1 MQIYPCAAA
10 GHSGS
15 PHAPGRGRVTRAVV
29 ATGGGACG
37 GSGLS
42 RFRVSLAAS
51 DPWAPRQ
58 DGGPVPG
65 RAHPE
70 ARRQR
75 QGQLEYCV
83 QFWVPHFK
91 RDVDN
96 MERVQRRATR
106 MIRGQQGRLNTRP
119 VFGGVRSRIGIQQN
133 LLSRPSATIGFQRT
147 FDARQKIGLT
157 DARHKLGVKDA
168 REKLVQKDARF
179 KIKGKVQDAREM
191 LNSRK
196 QQSVAAEKV
205 TKVVDAREKISLKR
219 SAPAVMSPAM
229 GTVSPAMKITKTI
242 QAPYDMED
250 DDGTVSPLPSKQMK
264 ITTTN
269 SFLHSAA
276 GLSGNKFSL
285 SKTVPLTK
293 VVQNDT
299 YTAPPAPP
307 SPIRTKALTS
317 VSRTLVTKEE
327 PPKEPAPVEPVF
339 SPLEGTKMTVNNLHP
354 RVTEEDIV
362 ELFCVCGALKRA
374 RLVHPGVA
382 EVVFVKKEDAI
393 TAYKKYNNRC
403 LDGQPMK
410 CNLHMNGNV
419 ITSDQ
424 PILLRL
430 SDTPSVKKEGEP
442 RRSSAAVS
450 NPPAEICSDTWRK
463 NMAPKTIFFYTDHC
477 KMCSHLYYRPS
488 SLITLLPVVQHPQQ
502 NWGCV
507 AFVVL
512 SIFLYYFDPLHS
524 LYPVRDHSRN

>member
-1 MQIYPCAAA
+1 M
-10 GHSGS
+10 SGS
-15 PHAPGRGRVTRAVV
+15 RSLRLISGPRDKMADLSLDELIRKRGVTV
-29 ATGGGACG
+29 
-37 GSGLS
+37 
-42 RFRVSLAAS
+42 
-51 DPWAPRQ
+51 
-58 DGGPVPG
+58 
-65 RAHPE
+65 
-70 ARRQR
+70 
-75 QGQLEYCV
+75 
-83 QFWVPHFK
+83 K
-91 RDVDN
+91 
-96 MERVQRRATR
+96 
-106 MIRGQQGRLNTRP
+106 GRLNTRP
-119 VFGGVRSRIGIQQN
+119 VFGGVRSRTGIQQN
-133 LLSRPSATIGFQRT
+133 LLSRSSPAVSFQRT

-219 SAPAVMSPAM
+219 STPATTAAISPAM
-229 GTVSPAMKITKTI
+229 GTVNPAMKITKTI
-242 QAPYDMED
+242 QQKAPIPGHSHPAGMRINVVNNHTHKQGLYDMED
-250 DDGTVSPLPSKQMK
+250 DDESLSPLPSKQMK

-269 SFLHSAA
+269 SFLH
-276 GLSGNKFSL
+276 N
-285 SKTVPLTK
+285 
-293 VVQNDT
+293 
-299 YTAPPAPP
+299 
-307 SPIRTKALTS
+307 AL
-317 VSRTLVTKEE
+317 
-327 PPKEPAPVEPVF
+327 VF

-442 RRSSAAVS
+442 RRSSASASS
-450 NPPAEICSDTWRK
+450 NPPAEVDPDTILK
-463 NMAPKTIFFYTDHC
+463 ALFK
-477 KMCSHLYYRPS
+477 S
-488 SLITLLPVVQHPQQ
+488 SGVSASVQPTE
-502 NWGCV
+502 
-507 AFVVL
+507 FKIKL
-512 SIFLYYFDPLHS
+512 
-524 LYPVRDHSRN
+524 

>member
-1 MQIYPCAAA
+1 MADLSLDELIRK
-10 GHSGS
+10 
-15 PHAPGRGRVTRAVV
+15 RGVTV
-29 ATGGGACG
+29 
-37 GSGLS
+37 
-42 RFRVSLAAS
+42 
-51 DPWAPRQ
+51 
-58 DGGPVPG
+58 
-65 RAHPE
+65 
-70 ARRQR
+70 
-75 QGQLEYCV
+75 
-83 QFWVPHFK
+83 K
-91 RDVDN
+91 
-96 MERVQRRATR
+96 
-106 MIRGQQGRLNTRP
+106 GRLNTRP

-133 LLSRPSATIGFQRT
+133 LLSRSSPAVSFQRT

-196 QQSVAAEKV
+196 QQSIAAEKV

-219 SAPAVMSPAM
+219 STPAAAAAISPAM
-229 GTVSPAMKITKTI
+229 GTVNPAMKITKTI
-242 QAPYDMED
+242 QKAPVPGHSHPAGMRINVVNNHTHKQGLYDVED
-250 DDGTVSPLPSKQMK
+250 DDESVSPLPSKQMK
-264 ITTTN
+264 ITTAN
-269 SFLHSAA
+269 SFLHNA
-276 GLSGNKFSL
+276 
-285 SKTVPLTK
+285 TVPLTK
-293 VVQNDT
+293 VVQNDA

-307 SPIRTKALTS
+307 SPMRTKALTNM
-317 VSRTLVTKEE
+317 SRTLVTKEE
-327 PPKEPAPVEPVF
+327 PPKEPAPVELVF

-442 RRSSAAVS
+442 RRSSASASS
-450 NPPAEICSDTWRK
+450 NPPAEVDPDTILK
-463 NMAPKTIFFYTDHC
+463 ALFK
-477 KMCSHLYYRPS
+477 S
-488 SLITLLPVVQHPQQ
+488 SGVSASVQPTE
-502 NWGCV
+502 
-507 AFVVL
+507 FKIKL
-512 SIFLYYFDPLHS
+512 
-524 LYPVRDHSRN
+524 

>member
-1 MQIYPCAAA
+1 M
-10 GHSGS
+10 SGS
-15 PHAPGRGRVTRAVV
+15 RSLRLIVGPRDKMADLSLDELIRKRGVTV
-29 ATGGGACG
+29 
-37 GSGLS
+37 
-42 RFRVSLAAS
+42 
-51 DPWAPRQ
+51 
-58 DGGPVPG
+58 
-65 RAHPE
+65 
-70 ARRQR
+70 
-75 QGQLEYCV
+75 
-83 QFWVPHFK
+83 K
-91 RDVDN
+91 
-96 MERVQRRATR
+96 
-106 MIRGQQGRLNTRP
+106 GRLNTRP

-133 LLSRPSATIGFQRT
+133 LLNRSSPTVSFQRT

-219 SAPAVMSPAM
+219 STPAAVSPTMA
-229 GTVSPAMKITKTI
+229 TVNPAMKITKTI
-242 QAPYDMED
+242 QGLYDMED
-250 DDGTVSPLPSKQMK
+250 DDESVSPLTSKQMK

-269 SFLHSAA
+269 SFLHNAT

-307 SPIRTKALTS
+307 SPMRTKALTNM
-317 VSRTLVTKEE
+317 SRTLVTKEE
-327 PPKEPAPVEPVF
+327 PPKEPAPVELAF

-442 RRSSAAVS
+442 RRSSASATS
-450 NPPAEICSDTWRK
+450 NPPAEVDPDTILK
-463 NMAPKTIFFYTDHC
+463 ALFK
-477 KMCSHLYYRPS
+477 S
-488 SLITLLPVVQHPQQ
+488 SGVSASVQPTE
-502 NWGCV
+502 
-507 AFVVL
+507 FKIKL
-512 SIFLYYFDPLHS
+512 
-524 LYPVRDHSRN
+524 

>member
-1 MQIYPCAAA
+1 MADLSLDELIRK
-10 GHSGS
+10 
-15 PHAPGRGRVTRAVV
+15 RGVTV
-29 ATGGGACG
+29 
-37 GSGLS
+37 
-42 RFRVSLAAS
+42 
-51 DPWAPRQ
+51 
-58 DGGPVPG
+58 
-65 RAHPE
+65 
-70 ARRQR
+70 
-75 QGQLEYCV
+75 
-83 QFWVPHFK
+83 K
-91 RDVDN
+91 
-96 MERVQRRATR
+96 
-106 MIRGQQGRLNTRP
+106 GRLNTRP
-119 VFGGVRSRIGIQQN
+119 VYGGVRSRIGIQQN
-133 LLSRPSATIGFQRT
+133 LLNRSSPAVSFQRT

-196 QQSVAAEKV
+196 QQNVATEKV
-205 TKVVDAREKISLKR
+205 TKVVDAREKITLKR
-219 SAPAVMSPAM
+219 STPAAISPTMGTANPAV
-229 GTVSPAMKITKTI
+229 KITKTI
-242 QAPYDMED
+242 QGLYDMEED
-250 DDGTVSPLPSKQMK
+250 DETVSPLASKQMK

-269 SFLHSAA
+269 SFLHNTT

-307 SPIRTKALTS
+307 SPMRTKALANM
-317 VSRTLVTKEE
+317 SRTLVTKEE
-327 PPKEPAPVEPVF
+327 PPKEPAPIELAF

-442 RRSSAAVS
+442 RRSSASASS
-450 NPPAEICSDTWRK
+450 NPPAEVDPDTILK
-463 NMAPKTIFFYTDHC
+463 ALFK
-477 KMCSHLYYRPS
+477 S
-488 SLITLLPVVQHPQQ
+488 SGVSASVQPTE
-502 NWGCV
+502 
-507 AFVVL
+507 FKIKL
-512 SIFLYYFDPLHS
+512 
-524 LYPVRDHSRN
+524 

>member
-1 MQIYPCAAA
+1 MADLSLDELIRK
-10 GHSGS
+10 
-15 PHAPGRGRVTRAVV
+15 RGVTV
-29 ATGGGACG
+29 
-37 GSGLS
+37 
-42 RFRVSLAAS
+42 
-51 DPWAPRQ
+51 
-58 DGGPVPG
+58 
-65 RAHPE
+65 
-70 ARRQR
+70 
-75 QGQLEYCV
+75 
-83 QFWVPHFK
+83 K
-91 RDVDN
+91 
-96 MERVQRRATR
+96 
-106 MIRGQQGRLNTRP
+106 GRLNTRP
-119 VFGGVRSRIGIQQN
+119 VFGG
-133 LLSRPSATIGFQRT
+133 
-147 FDARQKIGLT
+147 KIGLT

-219 SAPAVMSPAM
+219 STPAAISPTM
-229 GTVSPAMKITKTI
+229 GTVNPAMKITKTI
-242 QAPYDMED
+242 QQKAPVPGHSHPAGMRINVVNNHTHKQGLYDVED
-250 DDGTVSPLPSKQMK
+250 DDESVSPLTSKQMK

-269 SFLHSAA
+269 SFLHNAT

-307 SPIRTKALTS
+307 SPMRTKALTNM
-317 VSRTLVTKEE
+317 SRTLVTKEE
-327 PPKEPAPVEPVF
+327 PPKEPAPVEQLAF

-442 RRSSAAVS
+442 RRSSASASS
-450 NPPAEICSDTWRK
+450 NPPAEVDPDTILK
-463 NMAPKTIFFYTDHC
+463 ALFK
-477 KMCSHLYYRPS
+477 S
-488 SLITLLPVVQHPQQ
+488 SGVSASVQPTE
-502 NWGCV
+502 
-507 AFVVL
+507 FKIKL
-512 SIFLYYFDPLHS
+512 
-524 LYPVRDHSRN
+524 

>member
-1 MQIYPCAAA
+1 MADLSLDELIRK
-10 GHSGS
+10 
-15 PHAPGRGRVTRAVV
+15 RGVTV
-29 ATGGGACG
+29 
-37 GSGLS
+37 
-42 RFRVSLAAS
+42 
-51 DPWAPRQ
+51 
-58 DGGPVPG
+58 
-65 RAHPE
+65 
-70 ARRQR
+70 
-75 QGQLEYCV
+75 
-83 QFWVPHFK
+83 K
-91 RDVDN
+91 
-96 MERVQRRATR
+96 
-106 MIRGQQGRLNTRP
+106 GRLNTRP

-133 LLSRPSATIGFQRT
+133 LLNRSSPAVSFQRT

-205 TKVVDAREKISLKR
+205 PKVVDAREKISLKR
-219 SAPAVMSPAM
+219 STPAAISPTM
-229 GTVSPAMKITKTI
+229 GTVNPAMKITKTI
-242 QAPYDMED
+242 QGLYDMED
-250 DDGTVSPLPSKQMK
+250 DDESVSPLASKQMK

-269 SFLHSAA
+269 SFLHNTT

-307 SPIRTKALTS
+307 SPMRTKALTNM
-317 VSRTLVTKEE
+317 SRTLVTKEE
-327 PPKEPAPVEPVF
+327 PPKEPAPVELAF

-442 RRSSAAVS
+442 RRSSASASS
-450 NPPAEICSDTWRK
+450 NPPAEVDPDTILK
-463 NMAPKTIFFYTDHC
+463 ALFK
-477 KMCSHLYYRPS
+477 S
-488 SLITLLPVVQHPQQ
+488 SGVSASVQPTE
-502 NWGCV
+502 
-507 AFVVL
+507 FKIKL
-512 SIFLYYFDPLHS
+512 
-524 LYPVRDHSRN
+524 

>member
-1 MQIYPCAAA
+1 MADI
-10 GHSGS
+10 SLDELIRK
-15 PHAPGRGRVTRAVV
+15 RGVTV
-29 ATGGGACG
+29 
-37 GSGLS
+37 
-42 RFRVSLAAS
+42 
-51 DPWAPRQ
+51 
-58 DGGPVPG
+58 
-65 RAHPE
+65 
-70 ARRQR
+70 
-75 QGQLEYCV
+75 
-83 QFWVPHFK
+83 K
-91 RDVDN
+91 
-96 MERVQRRATR
+96 
-106 MIRGQQGRLNTRP
+106 GRLNTRP
-119 VFGGVRSRIGIQQN
+119 VFGGVRSRIGVQQN
-133 LLSRPSATIGFQRT
+133 ILNRSSPAVGFQRT

-168 REKLVQKDARF
+168 REKLIQKDARF

-196 QQSVAAEKV
+196 QQNVAAEKV

-219 SAPAVMSPAM
+219 SAPATISPTM
-229 GTVSPAMKITKTI
+229 GTVNPAVKITKTI
-242 QAPYDMED
+242 QGLYDVED
-250 DDGTVSPLPSKQMK
+250 DDESVSPLTSKQMK

-269 SFLHSAA
+269 SFLHNAT

-285 SKTVPLTK
+285 AKTVPLTK

-299 YTAPPAPP
+299 YTALPAPP
-307 SPIRTKALTS
+307 SPMRTKALTNM
-317 VSRTLVTKEE
+317 SRTLVTKEE
-327 PPKEPAPVEPVF
+327 PPKEPAPVELAF

-442 RRSSAAVS
+442 RRSSASASS
-450 NPPAEICSDTWRK
+450 NPPAEVDPDTILK
-463 NMAPKTIFFYTDHC
+463 ALFK
-477 KMCSHLYYRPS
+477 S
-488 SLITLLPVVQHPQQ
+488 SGVSASVQPTE
-502 NWGCV
+502 
-507 AFVVL
+507 FKIKL
-512 SIFLYYFDPLHS
+512 
-524 LYPVRDHSRN
+524 

>member
-1 MQIYPCAAA
+1 MDGFKTFI
-10 GHSGS
+10 
-15 PHAPGRGRVTRAVV
+15 GRLMPQDLGASCRV
-29 ATGGGACG
+29 C
-37 GSGLS
+37 
-42 RFRVSLAAS
+42 
-51 DPWAPRQ
+51 
-58 DGGPVPG
+58 
-65 RAHPE
+65 HPKS
-70 ARRQR
+70 
-75 QGQLEYCV
+75 
-83 QFWVPHFK
+83 F
-91 RDVDN
+91 
-96 MERVQRRATR
+96 ATR
-106 MIRGQQGRLNTRP
+106 MQEEYLKRCCSRLNTRP
-119 VFGGVRSRIGIQQN
+119 VFGGIRSRIGVPQTF
-133 LLSRPSATIGFQRT
+133 LSRPASSVGFQRT

-157 DARHKLGVKDA
+157 DARHKIGVKDA
-168 REKLVQKDARF
+168 REKLLQKDARF

-196 QQSVAAEKV
+196 QQSVEKV

-219 SAPAVMSPAM
+219 SAPTAAAVNTVGETAAPA
-229 GTVSPAMKITKTI
+229 VKITKTI
-242 QAPYDMED
+242 QKAAVPSHTHPAGMKVNIVNNHTHKQCLYDEED
-250 DDGTVSPLPSKQMK
+250 DDETMISLPNKQMK
-264 ITTTN
+264 ITTRN

-293 VVQNDT
+293 VVQNDA

-307 SPIRTKALTS
+307 SPIQTKALTN

-374 RLVHPGVA
+374 RLVHPGMA

-410 CNLHMNGNV
+410 CNLHMNGSV

-430 SDTPSVKKEGEP
+430 SDTPSVKKEGES
-442 RRSSAAVS
+442 RRTSAGASS
-450 NPPAEICSDTWRK
+450 NPPPEVDPEIILK
-463 NMAPKTIFFYTDHC
+463 ALFK
-477 KMCSHLYYRPS
+477 S
-488 SLITLLPVVQHPQQ
+488 SGTSASVQPTE
-502 NWGCV
+502 
-507 AFVVL
+507 FKIKL
-512 SIFLYYFDPLHS
+512 
-524 LYPVRDHSRN
+524 

>member
-1 MQIYPCAAA
+1 MADLSLDELIRK
-10 GHSGS
+10 
-15 PHAPGRGRVTRAVV
+15 RGVTV
-29 ATGGGACG
+29 
-37 GSGLS
+37 
-42 RFRVSLAAS
+42 
-51 DPWAPRQ
+51 
-58 DGGPVPG
+58 
-65 RAHPE
+65 
-70 ARRQR
+70 
-75 QGQLEYCV
+75 
-83 QFWVPHFK
+83 K
-91 RDVDN
+91 
-96 MERVQRRATR
+96 
-106 MIRGQQGRLNTRP
+106 GRLNTRP

-133 LLSRPSATIGFQRT
+133 LLSRSSPAVSFQRT

-168 REKLVQKDARF
+168 REKLLQKDARF

-219 SAPAVMSPAM
+219 STPAAISPTVGTVNPAV
-229 GTVSPAMKITKTI
+229 KITKTI
-242 QAPYDMED
+242 QQKAPVPGHSHPAGMRINVVNNHTHKQGLYDMED
-250 DDGTVSPLPSKQMK
+250 DDESVSPLTSKQMK

-269 SFLHSAA
+269 SFLHNAT

-307 SPIRTKALTS
+307 SPMRTKALTNM
-317 VSRTLVTKEE
+317 SRTLVTKEE
-327 PPKEPAPVEPVF
+327 PPKEPAPVE
-339 SPLEGTKMTVNNLHP
+339 
-354 RVTEEDIV
+354 

-442 RRSSAAVS
+442 RRSSASASS
-450 NPPAEICSDTWRK
+450 NPPAEVDPDTILK
-463 NMAPKTIFFYTDHC
+463 ALFK
-477 KMCSHLYYRPS
+477 S
-488 SLITLLPVVQHPQQ
+488 SGVSASVQPTE
-502 NWGCV
+502 
-507 AFVVL
+507 FKIKL
-512 SIFLYYFDPLHS
+512 
-524 LYPVRDHSRN
+524 